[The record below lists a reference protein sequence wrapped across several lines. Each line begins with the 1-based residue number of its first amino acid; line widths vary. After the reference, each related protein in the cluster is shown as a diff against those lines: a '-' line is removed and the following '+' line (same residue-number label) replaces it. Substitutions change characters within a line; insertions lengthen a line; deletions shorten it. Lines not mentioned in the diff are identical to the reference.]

1 MEKGCLRSG
10 KQLHPSGL
18 LPTHRTFEYGL
29 PLPKVILLITKKT
42 IEDKK
47 AIQTASKL
55 LYPRVKAPHGRPH
68 HIKMFFFIFP

>member
-1 MEKGCLRSG
+1 MEKGCLTLG
-10 KQLHPSGL
+10 QQLHPSGV

-47 AIQTASKL
+47 SIQIASKL
-55 LYPRVKAPHGRPH
+55 LYPQVEALHGPPH
-68 HIKMFFFIFP
+68 HIKMFYFIFP